1 MSSRSSASQANA
13 PKGTQTVTSRRTP
26 VVPAKAGTSKA
37 EGSFSAQRLLKLYDR
52 VADAPDAVDRLR
64 KFVLDLAVRGKLVEQ
79 DPVDEPASALLETIT
94 EEKLRLQ
101 RAKAIRKPK
110 TVAPLDPD
118 ELPYAIP
125 TGWEWSQIAQIG
137 LISPRNEADDDVPA
151 SFVPMPKIAAE
162 LGVPHEHE
170 VRPWGEIKKGYTH
183 FAEGDVGLA
192 KITPC
197 FENGKST
204 VFRNLTGGIGTGTT
218 ELHIVRP
225 IFVIAD
231 YVLLFLKSPQFIETG
246 IPRMTGTA
254 GQKRVPS
261 DYFTSSPFPLPPLA
275 EQKRIVTK
283 VNDLMALLDRLETTR
298 TQRET
303 TRNRL
308 TTASLTRLTSPETT
322 EADFPTHARFALD
335 NLDQL
340 TSRPEQIKV
349 LRKAIL
355 NLAVRGKLVDQ
366 DPADEPASELLARA
380 QNAMADLVSA
390 GEVAK
395 MKAIAPTSKKHH
407 LFDAPFGWCWV
418 RLGQISKLI
427 TKGSSPKWQG
437 VQYVDEPHGVL
448 FVTSE
453 NVGVYNLTKMDAPKY
468 VEARFNTI
476 ESRSILMR
484 GDLLLNLV
492 GASIGRAAEYTL
504 DVVANINQ
512 AVALIRPIEVDKYFI
527 NRFILHYLN
536 SPTGVEEILGFRV
549 TAAQP
554 NISLTDTRNLLI
566 PLPPL
571 AEQLRIVEKVDTL
584 MALCNRLE
592 GALENTE
599 TPRAYLLENLLNKA
613 LSGDTRNIAETPE
626 AHIASR

>member
-79 DPVDEPASALLETIT
+79 DPGDEPAGTLLERV
-94 EEKLRLQ
+94 E
-101 RAKAIRKPK
+101 AKKDQLVTSGKIRKPK
-110 TVAPLDPD
+110 PISPLLEDDVAFPAPRGWTWVRLAEISACLDFMRRPINGAERKRRIQGKPKD
-118 ELPYAIP
+118 ELYPYYGA
-125 TGWEWSQIAQIG
+125 TQQQGWI
-137 LISPRNEADDDVPA
+137 DDYIFDE
-151 SFVPMPKIAAE
+151 E
-162 LGVPHEHE
+162 LVLLGEDGVPFFD
-170 VRPWGEIKKGYTH
+170 P
-183 FAEGDVGLA
+183 
-192 KITPC
+192 
-197 FENGKST
+197 
-204 VFRNLTGGIGTGTT
+204 FRSKAY
-218 ELHIVRP
+218 IVRGKTWVNNHAHV
-225 IFVIAD
+225 FKGVLVSNQYLAHYLNVFD
-231 YVLLFLKSPQFIETG
+231 YSGRVVGATRAKLNQARALD
-246 IPRMTGTA
+246 IP
-254 GQKRVPS
+254 VV
-261 DYFTSSPFPLPPLA
+261 LPPLA
-275 EQKRIVTK
+275 EQHRIVAR
-283 VNDLMALLDRLETTR
+283 VNHLMALLDRLETTR
-298 TQRET
+298 TRRET

-308 TTASLTRLTSPETT
+308 TTASLTRLTAPETT
-322 EADFPTHARFALD
+322 EDDFPTHSRFALD

-340 TSRPEQIKV
+340 TSRPEQINV
-349 LRKAIL
+349 LRQTVL
-355 NLAVRGKLVDQ
+355 NLAVRGKLVEQ
-366 DPADEPASELLARA
+366 DPADEPASELLTRA